1 MFQNDRNLKPRKKSY
16 YAFSKNYPSRRT
28 GTKYAIGESRARRKK
43 ERNNNIVYAVCLA
56 LAFFVVFTTASV
68 FFTLSKRPLENGSAH
83 ATETDGSVQAVYM
96 DADCLAGGIAF
107 DLFQNTLSS
116 ASANAVL
123 LDYKTADGQLFTSAD
138 GSTAAEIGA
147 VKEPIAAA
155 TQTVARLKANG
166 YKIILRVHC
175 FCDPVAAANLT
186 GAAVME
192 ADGVTVW
199 LDDSA
204 RNNGNPWLN
213 PYSETARVYLLQVVR
228 EAADF
233 GADMILLDDV
243 SFPTGKN
250 TDRAFFPGEAESL
263 FSRNAILH
271 DFIEQAKA
279 AAGDVPLMVSMSLSA
294 AVSGDSALYGGGIF
308 DSAAEISAVDVRSTA
323 IRDGTVLGELT
334 YTAGMPAAQ
343 YIAPACTLLQN
354 RLAENYQTKEVFLL
368 VDTREDALEAKNA
381 GINNYIWFPQKD
393 T

>member
-16 YAFSKNYPSRRT
+16 YPFSKNYPSRRT

-43 ERNNNIVYAVCLA
+43 ERNNNIIYAVCLV
-56 LAFFVVFTTASV
+56 LAFFVVFAAASV
-68 FFTLSKRPLENGSAH
+68 FFTLSKRPIESGNAH
-83 ATETDGSVQAVYM
+83 AVETDGSVQAVYM
-96 DADCLAGGIAF
+96 DADCLSGGIAF
-107 DLFQNTLSS
+107 DLFQNTLSG

-123 LDYKTADGQLFTSAD
+123 LDYKNADGQLFISTD

-147 VKEPIAAA
+147 VKEPITAAA
-155 TQTVARLKANG
+155 QTVERLKANG

-175 FCDPVAAANLT
+175 FRDPVAAANLT

-213 PYSETARVYLLQVVR
+213 PYSETARAYLLQVVR
-228 EAADF
+228 EAAAF
-233 GADMILLDDV
+233 GADMVLLDDV

-250 TDRAFFPGEAESL
+250 ADRAFFPGEAESL

-279 AAGDVPLMVSMSLSA
+279 AVGDVPLMVSMPLSA
-294 AVSGDSALYGGGIF
+294 AISGDGVLYGGGIF
-308 DSAAEISAVDVRSTA
+308 DSAAEISAVDVRPTA
-323 IRDGTVLGELT
+323 IKDGTVLGDIT
-334 YTAGMPAAQ
+334 YAAGMNAAQ
-343 YIAPACTLLQN
+343 YIPTACTALQN
-354 RLAENYQTKEVFLL
+354 RLAENYQTKDVLLL
-368 VDTREDALEAKNA
+368 VSIREDVSEAQNA